1 MTLNFKVVSINQ
13 VIQKDNL
20 KRVITSFS
28 KFRIDKES
36 DVQEKDVKEWAMSDS
51 TIDKYK
57 ERYKELWREKLDEVV
72 KEWWTRFRNGKI
84 HQRVIR
90 NTPHEDQFGEGEDE
104 VVNLYARYGKN
115 SPNLCFAGHVDV
127 VPEGSSED
135 WSFGP
140 FSGEIINDQL
150 CGRGAVDMKS
160 SIATFISSAIE
171 FLEENNKFE
180 SLGSIS
186 FIITSDEEGKAI
198 KWD

>member
-1 MTLNFKVVSINQ
+1 MSLDPVNLASDLIKIKSITPLGQEAIDLIKSVLENRGFDCK
-13 VIQKDNL
+13 IL
-20 KRVITSFS
+20 TFGKR
-28 KFRIDKES
+28 
-36 DVQEKDVKEWAMSDS
+36 
-51 TIDKYK
+51 
-57 ERYKELWREKLDEVV
+57 
-72 KEWWTRFRNGKI
+72 
-84 HQRVIR
+84 
-90 NTPHEDQFGEGEDE
+90 EDT

-127 VPEGSSED
+127 VPEGSTED

-171 FLEENNKFE
+171 FVEENKEFK
-180 SLGSIS
+180 SFGSIS

-198 KWD
+198 NGT

>member
-1 MTLNFKVVSINQ
+1 MSLDPVNLASDLIKIKSI
-13 VIQKDNL
+13 
-20 KRVITSFS
+20 
-28 KFRIDKES
+28 
-36 DVQEKDVKEWAMSDS
+36 
-51 TIDKYK
+51 
-57 ERYKELWREKLDEVV
+57 
-72 KEWWTRFRNGKI
+72 
-84 HQRVIR
+84 
-90 NTPHEDQFGEGEDE
+90 TPHGQEAINLVKSILENHGFDCKILTFGEGEDE

-171 FLEENNKFE
+171 FLEENNEFE

-198 KWD
+198 NGTKKSLNG